1 MKWKKE
7 FLLILIFIVSQLN
20 AQEIQLL
27 HSGNK
32 VSLRGLSV
40 VNDHVFW
47 ASGSKGTVARSTDG
61 GKTIAW
67 MQVSGYA
74 QRDFRDIHAFDSNTA
89 IIMGIAEPAV
99 MLRTEDAGKTW
110 NKVFEDTTKGMF
122 LDALDFQGSYGVVIG
137 DPIKDSVYLAMST
150 NGGRSWQK
158 IIPENN
164 CAVMQ
169 NGEAFFASSGSNIQW
184 YGRSSSPKFAYI
196 SGGTQS
202 RLLINNQ
209 CFALPMLRDKN
220 STGANALAIS
230 GKQGVIV
237 GGDFAADSI
246 STGNLLLFSTDS
258 PIAFKQPNT
267 APRGYK
273 SSVVMLNKQQWL
285 VCGTSGVDVSDNAG
299 KDWRF
304 INKTSFHVAKKSAKG
319 QTIYLAGGDGRI
331 AKLVW

>member
-40 VNDHVFW
+40 VNDQVFW
-47 ASGSKGTVARSTDG
+47 ASGSKGMVARSTDG

-110 NKVFEDTTKGMF
+110 TKVFEDTTKGMF
-122 LDALDFQGSYGVVIG
+122 LDAMDFHGSYGVVIG

-150 NGGRSWQK
+150 NGGRNWQK

-202 RLLINNQ
+202 RLFINNQ
-209 CFALPMLRDKN
+209 CYTLPMLRDKN

-246 STGNLLLFSTDS
+246 STGNVILFT
-258 PIAFKQPNT
+258 T
-267 APRGYK
+267 E
-273 SSVVMLNKQQWL
+273 
-285 VCGTSGVDVSDNAG
+285 VSKNFVIPT
-299 KDWRF
+299 K
-304 INKTSFHVAKKSAKG
+304 
-319 QTIYLAGGDGRI
+319 
-331 AKLVW
+331 